1 MSNFFET
8 VDPTIFRSYIF
19 WSAVLGL
26 KMLVMSILTGMK
38 RQAKKAFANPEDA
51 PKGVKPVTN
60 DPDVE
65 RIRRA
70 HLNDLENILPFF
82 VIAFLYLF
90 TNPSVLVAT
99 NLFRAVAVARIVHT
113 LVYAVFVIPQPA
125 RGLAWMVGYFSTG
138 YMAVT
143 TILAFL

>member
-1 MSNFFET
+1 MGTIFDT
-8 VDPTIFRSYIF
+8 VDPVVFKSYIF

-26 KMLVMSILTGMK
+26 KMLVMSILTSTK
-38 RQAKKAFANPEDA
+38 RHAKKAYASPEDV
-51 PKGVKPVTN
+51 PKGVKSVTS

-82 VIAFLYLF
+82 VIGFLYLF

-125 RGLAWMVGYFSTG
+125 RGLSWMVGYFSTA
-138 YMAVT
+138 YMAVKI
-143 TILAFL
+143 ILQFL